1 MMKTLKRVAIG
12 LVVLVVLVG
21 CAGVVLFKFVQ
32 HHVASV
38 MRPPH
43 LAMQPEAASD
53 MVYRTLDGEEQHL
66 YANKGQV
73 VFLNL
78 WGTWCVPCIAEMP
91 TIQKLYDH
99 YRGDPQEKFLI
110 VSRLDSPA
118 RVKLY
123 ARSNHFDLPFYVT
136 KDNDIPDSMQLRQY
150 PSTFIFAKDGT
161 LVSKHVWAA
170 DWSDDSV
177 IAFID
182 GLKRQ

>member
-1 MMKTLKRVAIG
+1 MKILKPIAAG
-12 LVVLVVLVG
+12 LVLMILLAG
-21 CAGVVLFKFVQ
+21 CAGVVLFKLAK
-32 HHVASV
+32 HHVVAR
-38 MRPPH
+38 MRPPQ
-43 LAMQPEAASD
+43 LKIEPEAPSD
-53 MVYRTLDGEEQHL
+53 MVYRTLDGSPEHL
-66 YANKGQV
+66 SADKGQV

-99 YRGDPQEKFLI
+99 YKGDPQVKFLI

-118 RVKLY
+118 RVRLY
-123 ARSNHFDLPFYVT
+123 ARSNHLDLPFYVT
-136 KDNDIPDSMQLRQY
+136 NDADIPDSMQLRQY

-182 GLKRQ
+182 RLKKQ

>member
-1 MMKTLKRVAIG
+1 VKILKRIAAG
-12 LVVLVVLVG
+12 LALLILLAG
-21 CAGVVLFKFVQ
+21 CAGIALLKFAE
-32 HHVASV
+32 HHVVSR
-38 MRPPH
+38 MQPPP
-43 LAMQPEAASD
+43 LKIEPEAASD
-53 MVYRTLDGEEQHL
+53 MVYRTLDGQPEHL
-66 YANKGQV
+66 TANKGQV

-78 WGTWCVPCIAEMP
+78 WGTWCLPCIAEMP
-91 TIQKLYDH
+91 TIQKLYNH
-99 YRGDPQEKFLI
+99 YKGDPQVKFLI

-118 RVKLY
+118 RVRLY

-136 KDNDIPDSMQLRQY
+136 NDNDIPDSLQLHQF

-161 LVSKHVWAA
+161 LVAKHVWAA